1 MSKKPNNLDTIR
13 HISHQ
18 NLKEDYEVNEVIE
31 LTKKLISIDSSDP
44 GAYESQIERYIY
56 TWLTERITVSAKNL
70 PVDVK
75 VDEIEPLEGRRCLK
89 ATIPGTTDKAAFILL
104 CHLDTVMLGNGW
116 NPDTPALGAILKD
129 GRIYGRG
136 ACDMKGGMA
145 CAMLAFSDALN
156 EIAHRNQAPHRSI
169 SLVCTCD
176 EEDFM
181 RGSEAAIAAG
191 WLTANQWILDT
202 EPTDGYIRMAHK
214 GRTWFELTFRGQT
227 AHASTPWRGADA
239 IAACAEAISY
249 IRDAIVSLP
258 RDAELGKT
266 TVTFGQIK
274 GGYRPYVVPDSCTVW
289 IDIRLV
295 PPTTPDDAKKIVDAA
310 ITHAEKVVTKTHG
323 FYKITGNRPA
333 ISSHIN
339 SPLLLAICKSTQH
352 ICGEKADL
360 KIFTG
365 YSDSAVVAGK
375 CHNPNC
381 ASYGPGSLEIAHK
394 PNEYVPIT
402 DLWRVHAVF
411 SDLLKNI
418 MWDDS

>member
-1 MSKKPNNLDTIR
+1 MNKKPNKPDTEGQIPY
-13 HISHQ
+13 Q
-18 NLKEDYEVNEVIE
+18 ELKEDPEVVE
-31 LTKKLISIDSSDP
+31 LTKKLVSIDSSDP
-44 GAYESQIERYIY
+44 GAYEAQIERYVYSWI
-56 TWLTERITVSAKNL
+56 TQRINKLTKKL
-70 PVDVK
+70 PVNVN
-75 VDEIEPLEGRRCLK
+75 VDEIEPLKGRRCFK
-89 ATIPGTTDKAAFILL
+89 ASIPGTTDKAALVLL
-104 CHLDTVMLGNGW
+104 CHLDTVMLGEGW
-116 NPDTPALGAILKD
+116 NLDTPALGAILKD

-365 YSDSAVVAGK
+365 YSDSAVVAGT